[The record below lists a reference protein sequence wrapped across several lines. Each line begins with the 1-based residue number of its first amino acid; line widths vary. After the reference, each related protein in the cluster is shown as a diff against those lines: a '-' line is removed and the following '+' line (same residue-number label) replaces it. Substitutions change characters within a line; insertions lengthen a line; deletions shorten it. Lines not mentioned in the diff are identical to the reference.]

1 MILGENAYT
10 ITRQDPGA
18 YVNGEFVASPTAP
31 VTVRGTLQP
40 VTDREMMVL
49 EEGVRRR
56 ARYKFYVRF
65 DEAQSVG
72 LTALAGDNGTS
83 AAWKMTLDG
92 EELEFQTDTIRSA
105 YRTKSPLAH
114 VRYVLVQR
122 EGV

>member
-1 MILGENAYT
+1 MLGENAYT
-10 ITRQDPGA
+10 VTRQDPGA
-18 YVNGEFVASPTAP
+18 YINGEFIESPTAP

-40 VTDREMMVL
+40 MTDREMMVL

-72 LTALAGDNGTS
+72 LTALAGDNGS
-83 AAWKMTLDG
+83 SGAFKMTLDG
-92 EELEFQTDTIRSA
+92 EELEFQADTIRST
-105 YRTKSPLAH
+105 YRTKSALAH
-114 VRYVLVQR
+114 VRYILVQR